1 MAKPAILAVD
11 DDADVLKS
19 VERDLRT
26 RYAKDFRILRAGSGE
41 QALHTLKQLQ
51 LRNDPVALFLVDQRM
66 PGMSG
71 VDFLAEAMKLEP
83 DAKRVLLTA
92 YSDTDAAIRAINQ
105 VRLDH
110 YLMKPWDPPE
120 QHLYPVLDDLVDDW
134 RSKHRPA
141 FEGLRVIGFRWE
153 PRAHELKDFL
163 GRNQIPFQ
171 WLEADARERD
181 PEARRLLDSLPENT
195 SLPAVV
201 FPDGQALGNPEPAE
215 VAKKAG
221 LKTSAGTSFY
231 DFAIVGAGPA
241 GLAAAV
247 YGASEG
253 LETLLIDREGPG
265 GQAGQSSRIENYLGF
280 PSGLTGADL
289 ARRAVAQASRF
300 GAEILSPQE
309 AVQLRSDGPYRILTL
324 RDGSEVS
331 SHAVLI
337 ATGLTWRRLNAPGIE
352 RLTGAGVYY
361 GAAMTEAL
369 SCSDQDVYVVGG
381 ANSAG
386 QGAVFFARYARKVV
400 ILCRSQSI
408 REGMSQYLVDQI
420 EQVPNIEVWN
430 GASVREALG
439 ESHLEKLRI
448 NHGDGT
454 ECEVQASALFIFI
467 GAVPC
472 TEWLR
477 GVIPLDEHGFVL
489 AGPDLPRDGGTRPKG
504 WPLDREPYL
513 LETGLPGVFVAGDTR
528 FGSIKRVASSVGEGS
543 ICVQMVHQYLS
554 NVR

>member
-11 DDADVLKS
+11 DDVDVLKS

-26 RYAKDFRILRAGSGE
+26 RYAKEYRVLRADSGE
-41 QALHTLKQLQ
+41 QALETLKQLK
-51 LRNDPVALFLVDQRM
+51 LRGDSVALFLVDQRM

-71 VDFLAEAMKLEP
+71 VDFLAGAMKLEP
-83 DAKRVLLTA
+83 EARRVLLTA

-120 QHLYPVLDDLVDDW
+120 QHLYPVLDDLLNDW
-134 RSKHRPA
+134 QASHRPP

-171 WLEADARERD
+171 WLEAEARERD
-181 PEARRLLDSLPENT
+181 PETRRLLESLPAGT
-195 SLPAVV
+195 TLPAVV
-201 FPDGQALGNPEPAE
+201 FPDGQALSNPAPQE

-221 LKTSAGTSFY
+221 LKTTAETSFY

-253 LETLLIDREGPG
+253 LETLLVDREGPG

-280 PSGLTGADL
+280 PSGLSGADL

-300 GAEILSPQE
+300 GAEILAPQE
-309 AVQLRSDGPYRILTL
+309 AVKLRTDGPYRILTL
-324 RDGSEVS
+324 RDGAEIT

-337 ATGLTWRRLNAPGIE
+337 ATGLTWRRLNVPGVD

-386 QGAVFFARYARKVV
+386 QSAVFFARYARKVV
-400 ILCRSQSI
+400 ILCRSESI
-408 REGMSQYLVDQI
+408 REGMSQYLVEQI
-420 EQVPNIEVWN
+420 EQIPNIEVWN
-430 GASVREALG
+430 RAGVEEAMG
-439 ESHLEKLRI
+439 ETHLEKLRI
-448 NHGDGT
+448 RHGDGSG
-454 ECEVQASALFIFI
+454 CEVAASALFVFI

-477 GVIPLDEHGFVL
+477 GVLPLDNHGFVL
-489 AGPDLPRDGGTRPKG
+489 AGPDLPRDGGARPKG